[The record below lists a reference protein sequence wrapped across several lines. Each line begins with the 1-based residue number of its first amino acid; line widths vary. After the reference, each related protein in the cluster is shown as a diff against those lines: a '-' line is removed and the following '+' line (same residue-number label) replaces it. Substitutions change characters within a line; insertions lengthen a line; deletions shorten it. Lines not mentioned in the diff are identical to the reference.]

1 MHEEH
6 SGHSHHHHHHQSPA
20 AIGKLFAIG
29 VALNVL
35 YIIIE
40 AAYGLIVHSMALLSD
55 AGHNLSDVLGLL
67 LSWGAIYLTT
77 KRPTKSRTYGYR
89 KSSILAAF
97 LNAVML
103 FIAIGAI
110 AIEAIQRFTSQTKV
124 DGWTMIV
131 VAGIGV
137 VINGITAMFFV
148 RGSSHDLNMKGAF
161 LHMAADAAVSVGVVI
176 SGIIILYTRLYW
188 IDSVM
193 SLIIVVVIFV
203 GTWRLFKDSLDLM
216 LDSVPADIDTLSV
229 EKYLLSLPSVESVH
243 DLHIWAMSS
252 STNALTVHLVRDVKI
267 VDDDFT
273 QSVADELS
281 KKFHIH
287 HATIQYET
295 GDVQDCGHDCL

>member
-1 MHEEH
+1 MHEE
-6 SGHSHHHHHHQSPA
+6 SSHHHHHHHA
-20 AIGKLFAIG
+20 APGSVNKLFAIG
-29 VALNVL
+29 IGLNVL

-40 AAYGLIVHSMALLSD
+40 AAYGFIVNSMALLSD

-67 LSWGAIYLTT
+67 LSWGALYLAT
-77 KRPTKSRTYGYR
+77 KRPTKLRTYGYR

-110 AIEAIQRFTSQTKV
+110 AIEAIQRFSSHDKI
-124 DGWTMIV
+124 DGWTMII

-137 VINGITAMFFV
+137 IINGVTALFFI
-148 RGSSHDLNMKGAF
+148 RGSSHDINIKGAF
-161 LHMAADAAVSVGVVI
+161 LHMAADAAVSVGVVV
-176 SGIIILYTRLYW
+176 SGIIILYTGAYW
-188 IDSVM
+188 VDSVM

-216 LDSVPADIDTLSV
+216 LDSVPADIDTIEV
-229 EKYLLSLPSVESVH
+229 QNYLLNLPSVESVH

-252 STNALTVHLVRDVKI
+252 SQNALTVHLVRNSKT
-267 VDDDFT
+267 VDDNFT
-273 QSVADELS
+273 QTIADELL
-281 KKFHIH
+281 KKFNIH
-287 HATIQYET
+287 HTTVQYET

>member
-1 MHEEH
+1 MSEEVTH
-6 SGHSHHHHHHQSPA
+6 HHRHHHHA
-20 AIGKLFAIG
+20 APKSIGKLFAIG

-40 AAYGLIVHSMALLSD
+40 ASYGLIVHSMALLSD

-77 KRPTKSRTYGYR
+77 KRPTRFRTYGYR

-110 AIEAIQRFTSQTKV
+110 AIEAIQRFTSHERI
-124 DGWTMIV
+124 DGWTMII

-137 VINGITAMFFV
+137 IINGVTALFFI
-148 RGSSHDLNMKGAF
+148 RGSSHDLNIKGAF

-176 SGIIILYTRLYW
+176 SGIIILYTGLYW

-216 LDSVPADIDTLSV
+216 LDSVPADIDTLAV
-229 EKYLLSLPSVESVH
+229 EKYLLALPSVESVH

-252 STNALTVHLVRDVKI
+252 SQNALTVHLVRNAKT
-267 VDDDFT
+267 VDDNFT
-273 QSVADELS
+273 QSVADGLL
-281 KKFHIH
+281 KNFHIH
-287 HATIQYET
+287 HTTIQYET
-295 GDVQDCGHDCL
+295 GSVQDCGHDCL

>member
-1 MHEEH
+1 MQLPRCKLKFKIQIFKMHEEH

-110 AIEAIQRFTSQTKV
+110 AIEAIQRFTSQRC
-124 DGWTMIV
+124 
-131 VAGIGV
+131 
-137 VINGITAMFFV
+137 FFAYGCGRCCIS
-148 RGSSHDLNMKGAF
+148 RGGYFRYYYFIHQAL
-161 LHMAADAAVSVGVVI
+161 
-176 SGIIILYTRLYW
+176 
-188 IDSVM
+188 
-193 SLIIVVVIFV
+193 
-203 GTWRLFKDSLDLM
+203 LD
-216 LDSVPADIDTLSV
+216 
-229 EKYLLSLPSVESVH
+229 
-243 DLHIWAMSS
+243 
-252 STNALTVHLVRDVKI
+252 
-267 VDDDFT
+267 
-273 QSVADELS
+273 
-281 KKFHIH
+281 
-287 HATIQYET
+287 
-295 GDVQDCGHDCL
+295 

>member
-1 MHEEH
+1 MQEENSRH
-6 SGHSHHHHHHQSPA
+6 DHHHHPQSPT

-40 AAYGLIVHSMALLSD
+40 AAYGLIIHSMALLSD

-67 LSWGAIYLTT
+67 LSWGAIYLAT

-103 FIAIGAI
+103 FIVIGAI
-110 AIEAIQRFTSQTKV
+110 AIEAIQRLTSQTKV
-124 DGWTMIV
+124 DGWTMII

-137 VINGITAMFFV
+137 LINGITALFFI
-148 RGSSHDLNMKGAF
+148 RESSHDLNIKGVF

-176 SGIIILYTRLYW
+176 SGIIILYTKLYW

-193 SLIIVVVIFV
+193 SLIIVVVIFI
-203 GTWRLFKDSLDLM
+203 GTWRLFKDSLDLI
-216 LDSVPADIDTLSV
+216 LDSVPADIDTSAV

-252 STNALTVHLVRDVKI
+252 SQNALTVHLVRNAKT
-267 VDDDFT
+267 VDDKFT
-273 QSVADELS
+273 QSVADELL
-281 KKFHIH
+281 KNFHIH
-287 HATIQYET
+287 HTTIQYET
-295 GDVQDCGHDCL
+295 GNVQDCGHDCL

>member
-1 MHEEH
+1 MHEE
-6 SGHSHHHHHHQSPA
+6 SSHHHHHHHA
-20 AIGKLFAIG
+20 APGSINKLFAIG
-29 VALNVL
+29 VGLNIL

-40 AAYGLIVHSMALLSD
+40 AAYGFIVNSMALLSD

-67 LSWGAIYLTT
+67 LSWGAVYLAT
-77 KRPTKSRTYGYR
+77 KRPTKVRTYGYR

-110 AIEAIQRFTSQTKV
+110 AIEAIQRISSHDKI
-124 DGWTMIV
+124 DGWTMII
-131 VAGIGV
+131 VASIGV
-137 VINGITAMFFV
+137 IINGITAMFFV
-148 RGSSHDLNMKGAF
+148 RGSRHDLNMKGAF

-176 SGIIILYTRLYW
+176 SGFIILYTGMYW

-216 LDSVPADIDTLSV
+216 LDSVPADIDTIEV
-229 EKYLLSLPSVESVH
+229 ENYLLNLPSVESVH

-252 STNALTVHLVRDVKI
+252 SQNALTVHLVRNSKT
-267 VDDDFT
+267 VDDNFT
-273 QSVADELS
+273 QTIADELL
-281 KKFHIH
+281 KKFNIH
-287 HATIQYET
+287 HTTVQYET